1 MLFNSKSFSI
11 NVEIRE
17 ERKMKKIFL
26 ILGFLIAF
34 IFLGLNVTAKA
45 NQLHTITFEKNNE
58 SYNIILDT
66 DSISKVSRKVL
77 SDNEI
82 VLQLSGITSSDTVNA
97 LYKGAGTI
105 DNLIIE
111 NAGLN
116 KLKVYVSAPNIK
128 SSSVIMNPADGA
140 QTLVGESF
148 PVDKAIWTFFVL
160 AVLGVVA
167 KRAIKRTN
175 EDNSL
180 LIKKDIKDREIA
192 LYRQY
197 RRSMDEGTS
206 LPLKNPN
213 MPNILKKIDRKID
226 ERLSLLTK

>member
-1 MLFNSKSFSI
+1 M
-11 NVEIRE
+11 
-17 ERKMKKIFL
+17 RKTFL

-34 IFLGLNVTAKA
+34 VFMGLNVTARA
-45 NQLHTITFEKNNE
+45 NQLHTITFEKNNGG
-58 SYNIILDT
+58 YNIILDT
-66 DSISKVSRKVL
+66 DSISKVSRKIL

-82 VLQLSGITSSDTVNA
+82 ELQLSGITSSDTVNA

-128 SSSVIMNPADGA
+128 FSSVIMNPADGA

-148 PVDKAIWTFFVL
+148 PVDKAIWTLFVL
-160 AVLGVVA
+160 AVLGVVV
-167 KRAIKRTN
+167 KRSIKRTN

-197 RRSMDEGTS
+197 RKSMEDGTS
-206 LPLKNPN
+206 LYPKNPN
-213 MPNILKKIDRKID
+213 MQNILKKIDRKID

>member
-1 MLFNSKSFSI
+1 
-11 NVEIRE
+11 
-17 ERKMKKIFL
+17 MKKTFL

-34 IFLGLNVTAKA
+34 VFMGLNVAARA
-45 NQLHTITFEKNNE
+45 NQLHTITFEKNNG

-66 DSISKVSRKVL
+66 DNMSKVSRKVL
-77 SDNEI
+77 SDNDI
-82 VLQLSGITSSDTVNA
+82 VLQLSGVSSSDTVNA

-128 SSSVIMNPADGA
+128 SSSIIMNPADGV

-148 PVDKAIWTFFVL
+148 PVDKAIWTLFVL
-160 AVLGVVA
+160 VVLGVVI
-167 KRAIKRTN
+167 KRSIKRTN
-175 EDNSL
+175 EDHSM

-197 RRSMDEGTS
+197 RKSMEEGTS

-213 MPNILKKIDRKID
+213 MKNILKKIDRKID

>member
-1 MLFNSKSFSI
+1 
-11 NVEIRE
+11 
-17 ERKMKKIFL
+17 MKKTFL

-34 IFLGLNVTAKA
+34 VFMGLNVAARA
-45 NQLHTITFEKNNE
+45 NQLHTITFEKNNG

-82 VLQLSGITSSDTVNA
+82 ELQLFGVTSSDTVNA
-97 LYKGAGTI
+97 LYKGSDTI

-148 PVDKAIWTFFVL
+148 PVDKAIWTLFVL
-160 AVLGVVA
+160 AVLCVVVN
-167 KRAIKRTN
+167 RSIKRTN
-175 EDNSL
+175 EENSL

-197 RRSMDEGTS
+197 RKSMDEGTS
-206 LPLKNPN
+206 ISPKNPN
-213 MPNILKKIDRKID
+213 MQNILKKIDRRID

>member
-1 MLFNSKSFSI
+1 M
-11 NVEIRE
+11 
-17 ERKMKKIFL
+17 RKTFL

-34 IFLGLNVTAKA
+34 VFMGLNVTARA
-45 NQLHTITFEKNNE
+45 NQLHTITFEKNNGG
-58 SYNIILDT
+58 YNIILDT
-66 DSISKVSRKVL
+66 DSISKVSRKIL

-82 VLQLSGITSSDTVNA
+82 ELQLSGITSSDTVNA

-148 PVDKAIWTFFVL
+148 PVDKAIWTLFVL
-160 AVLGVVA
+160 AVLGVVV
-167 KRAIKRTN
+167 KRSIKRTN

-197 RRSMDEGTS
+197 RKSMEDGKS
-206 LPLKNPN
+206 LYPKNPN
-213 MPNILKKIDRKID
+213 MQNILKKIDRKID

>member
-1 MLFNSKSFSI
+1 
-11 NVEIRE
+11 
-17 ERKMKKIFL
+17 MKKTFL

-34 IFLGLNVTAKA
+34 VFMGLNVAARA
-45 NQLHTITFEKNNE
+45 NQLHTITFEKNNG

-82 VLQLSGITSSDTVNA
+82 ELQLFGVTSSDTVNA
-97 LYKGAGTI
+97 LYKGSDTI

-116 KLKVYVSAPNIK
+116 KLKVYISAPNIK

-148 PVDKAIWTFFVL
+148 PVDKAIWTLFVL
-160 AVLGVVA
+160 AVLCVVVS
-167 KRAIKRTN
+167 RSIKRTN
-175 EDNSL
+175 EENSL

-197 RRSMDEGTS
+197 RKSMDEGTS
-206 LPLKNPN
+206 ISPKNPN
-213 MPNILKKIDRKID
+213 MQNILKKIDRRID

>member
-1 MLFNSKSFSI
+1 
-11 NVEIRE
+11 
-17 ERKMKKIFL
+17 MKKTFL

-34 IFLGLNVTAKA
+34 VFMGLNVAARA
-45 NQLHTITFEKNNE
+45 NQLHTITFEKNNG

-82 VLQLSGITSSDTVNA
+82 ELQLFGVTSSDTVNA
-97 LYKGAGTI
+97 LYKGSDTI

-148 PVDKAIWTFFVL
+148 PVDKAIWTLFVL
-160 AVLGVVA
+160 AVLCVVVS
-167 KRAIKRTN
+167 RSIKRTN
-175 EDNSL
+175 EENSL

-197 RRSMDEGTS
+197 RKSMDEGTS
-206 LPLKNPN
+206 ISPKNPN
-213 MPNILKKIDRKID
+213 MQNILKKIDRRID

>member
-1 MLFNSKSFSI
+1 
-11 NVEIRE
+11 
-17 ERKMKKIFL
+17 MKKIFL

-34 IFLGLNVTAKA
+34 LFLGLNVTAKA
-45 NQLHTITFEKNNE
+45 NQLHTITFEKSNG

-66 DSISKVSRKVL
+66 DNISKVSKKVL

-97 LYKGAGTI
+97 LYKGVGTI

-128 SSSVIMNPADGA
+128 SSSVIMSPADGP

-148 PVDKAIWTFFVL
+148 PVDKAIWTLFVL
-160 AVLGVVA
+160 AVLGVVVS
-167 KRAIKRTN
+167 RSIKRTN
-175 EDNSL
+175 EENSL

-197 RRSMDEGTS
+197 RKSMDDGTS
-206 LPLKNPN
+206 ISPKNPN
-213 MPNILKKIDRKID
+213 MQNIIKKIDRRID
-226 ERLSLLTK
+226 ERLSLLTKS

>member
-1 MLFNSKSFSI
+1 
-11 NVEIRE
+11 
-17 ERKMKKIFL
+17 MKKIFL
-26 ILGFLIAF
+26 ILGLLIAF
-34 IFLGLNVTAKA
+34 VFMGLNVTAKA
-45 NQLHTITFEKNNE
+45 NQLHTITFEKNNG

-66 DSISKVSRKVL
+66 DNMSKVSRKVL
-77 SDNEI
+77 SDNDI
-82 VLQLSGITSSDTVNA
+82 VLQLSGVSSSDTVNA

-128 SSSVIMNPADGA
+128 SSSIIMNPADGV

-148 PVDKAIWTFFVL
+148 PVDKAIWTLFVL
-160 AVLGVVA
+160 VVLGVVI
-167 KRAIKRTN
+167 KRSIKRTN
-175 EDNSL
+175 EENSM

-197 RRSMDEGTS
+197 RKSMEEGTS

-213 MPNILKKIDRKID
+213 MKNILKKIDRKID

>member
-1 MLFNSKSFSI
+1 
-11 NVEIRE
+11 
-17 ERKMKKIFL
+17 MKKTFL

-34 IFLGLNVTAKA
+34 IFMGLNVTARA
-45 NQLHTITFEKNNE
+45 NQLHTIKKKKNNG

-66 DSISKVSRKVL
+66 DNMSKVSRKVL
-77 SDNEI
+77 SDNDI
-82 VLQLSGITSSDTVNA
+82 VLQLSGVSSSDTVNA

-128 SSSVIMNPADGA
+128 SSSIIMNPADGV

-148 PVDKAIWTFFVL
+148 PVDKAIWTLFVL
-160 AVLGVVA
+160 VVLGVVI
-167 KRAIKRTN
+167 KRSIKRTN
-175 EDNSL
+175 EDNSM

-197 RRSMDEGTS
+197 RKSMEEGTS

-213 MPNILKKIDRKID
+213 MKNILKKIDRKID

>member
-1 MLFNSKSFSI
+1 
-11 NVEIRE
+11 
-17 ERKMKKIFL
+17 MKKIFL
-26 ILGFLIAF
+26 ILGLLIAF
-34 IFLGLNVTAKA
+34 VFMGLNVTAKA
-45 NQLHTITFEKNNE
+45 NQLHTITFEKNNG

-66 DSISKVSRKVL
+66 DNMSKVSRKVL
-77 SDNEI
+77 SDNDI
-82 VLQLSGITSSDTVNA
+82 VLQLSGVSSSDTVNA

-128 SSSVIMNPADGA
+128 SSSIIMNPADGV

-148 PVDKAIWTFFVL
+148 PVDKAIWTLFVL
-160 AVLGVVA
+160 VVLGVVI
-167 KRAIKRTN
+167 KRSIKRTN
-175 EDNSL
+175 EDNSM

-197 RRSMDEGTS
+197 RKSMEEGTS

-213 MPNILKKIDRKID
+213 MKNILKKIDRKID

>member
-1 MLFNSKSFSI
+1 
-11 NVEIRE
+11 
-17 ERKMKKIFL
+17 MKKTFL

-34 IFLGLNVTAKA
+34 IFMGLNVTARA
-45 NQLHTITFEKNNE
+45 NQLHTITFEKNNG

-66 DSISKVSRKVL
+66 DNMSKVSRKVL
-77 SDNEI
+77 SDNDI
-82 VLQLSGITSSDTVNA
+82 VLQLSGVSSSDTVNA

-128 SSSVIMNPADGA
+128 SSSIIMNPADGV

-148 PVDKAIWTFFVL
+148 PVDKAIWTLFVL
-160 AVLGVVA
+160 VVLGVVI
-167 KRAIKRTN
+167 KRSIKRTN
-175 EDNSL
+175 EDNSM

-197 RRSMDEGTS
+197 RKSMEEGTS

-213 MPNILKKIDRKID
+213 MKNILKKIDRKID

>member
-1 MLFNSKSFSI
+1 
-11 NVEIRE
+11 
-17 ERKMKKIFL
+17 MKKIFL

-34 IFLGLNVTAKA
+34 LFLGLNVTAKA
-45 NQLHTITFEKNNE
+45 NQLHTITFEKSNG

-66 DSISKVSRKVL
+66 DNMSKVSKKVL

-105 DNLIIE
+105 ENLIIE
-111 NAGLN
+111 NGGLN
-116 KLKVYVSAPNIK
+116 KLKIYVSAPNIK
-128 SSSVIMNPADGA
+128 SSSVIMNPADGE

-148 PVDKAIWTFFVL
+148 PVDKAIWTLFVL
-160 AVLGVVA
+160 GILGLVV
-167 KRAIKRTN
+167 KRSIKRTN

-197 RRSMDEGTS
+197 RKSMDEGTS

-213 MPNILKKIDRKID
+213 MQNILKKIDRKID